1 MLDTV
6 FLCGLAKKENE
17 YLIHLDGCST
27 LYFLPLGDAVS
38 SFFFGSYVE
47 VAERFVGEQ
56 SNYRT
61 YCHIGLLHSS
71 ALLLF

>member
-1 MLDTV
+1 MRYS

-17 YLIHLDGCST
+17 YLIHLDSCSSSY
-27 LYFLPLGDAVS
+27 LSPLGDAVS

-61 YCHIGLLHSS
+61 KYPTCYYISLLHS
-71 ALLLF
+71 L